1 MKNFIYNNG
10 GKLILAAGIILTIVL
25 MACGAD
31 MS

>member
-10 GKLILAAGIILTIVL
+10 GKLILAASILLTIVL
-25 MACGAD
+25 MLCGAN